1 MSVNPAAPPATAPE
15 QAGEGPLRVPE
26 PAVAQAAD
34 GAGPGLHAPGA
45 SGASGAPGTPSPLWA
60 YGAFGAP
67 LAWAALPLYV
77 HWPAHAAS
85 HWGLPLA
92 GVGLLLLAVRL
103 LDAVLDPWIGR
114 WADGW
119 LARDVR
125 RAWCAMAGGAAV
137 LIAGLALLFL
147 LPTPPWPWAIAGL
160 ALLLT
165 SGGYSLAQITH
176 QAWGARL
183 GRGADAQAR
192 WVGARELAA
201 LGGVVAASL
210 LPPLLGWATSL
221 LVLALVAAPA
231 WWLLWRVQPTVVAP
245 AARFGGA
252 SAAVSFKPWQD
263 APLRSLMAVHALNG
277 LASAVPAT
285 LLVFY
290 VQDALQAPQ
299 SQGLLLA
306 AYFVAAALAVPLWVK
321 GVRAWGPVAA
331 WGVAMALAIA
341 VFGVVPWL
349 QAGDV
354 LWFGLVCVGTGVAA
368 AGDAVAAQALLLSLP
383 KHSNEGTT
391 SSNDLSVGPPTGS
404 SSGSAV
410 GTATDTGAESH
421 SDAGQRLGWWAMLS
435 KLNLALAAGLALPL
449 VVWAGYAP
457 GDRTALSVAPL
468 VWSYAA
474 LPCALKC
481 VALAALFAMRRQ
493 WAVNGGQQQ

>member
-1 MSVNPAAPPATAPE
+1 MSVKLNSPIEVAALGDVPPPRPE
-15 QAGEGPLRVPE
+15 G
-26 PAVAQAAD
+26 PAVA
-34 GAGPGLHAPGA
+34 GPV
-45 SGASGAPGTPSPLWA
+45 WA

-77 HWPAHAAS
+77 HWPAHAAAQ
-85 HWGLPLA
+85 WGLPLA
-92 GVGLLLLAVRL
+92 GLGALLLAVRL
-103 LDAVLDPWIGR
+103 LDALLDPWIGR

-125 RAWCAMAGGAAV
+125 RAGRAMAVGAGV
-137 LIAGLALLFL
+137 LIGGLALLFL
-147 LPTPPWPWAIAGL
+147 LPAPPWPWLVAGL

-183 GRGADAQAR
+183 GRGARAQAR
-192 WVGARELAA
+192 WVGGRELAA

-210 LPPLLGWATSL
+210 LPPWLGWPASL

-231 WWLLWRVQPTVVAP
+231 WWLLRRVQPPP
-245 AARFGGA
+245 AAAAANGIA
-252 SAAVSFKPWQD
+252 STAAAAFKPWHD
-263 APLRSLMAVHALNG
+263 RKLFALMAVHALNG

-290 VQDALQAPQ
+290 MQDALQAPQ

-321 GVRAWGPVAA
+321 AVRVWGPVAA
-331 WGVAMALAIA
+331 WGGAMALAIA
-341 VFGVVPWL
+341 VFCVVPWL

-354 LWFGLVCVGTGVAA
+354 GWFALVCVGTGVAA
-368 AGDAVAAQALLLSLP
+368 AGDTVAAQALLLSTP
-383 KHSNEGTT
+383 NHSNTVLPADPGVDPRVD
-391 SSNDLSVGPPTGS
+391 SRMDSRVAPDLE
-404 SSGSAV
+404 A
-410 GTATDTGAESH
+410 H

-457 GDRTALSVAPL
+457 GDRAALSVAPL

-481 VALAALFAMRRQ
+481 VALAALWAMRGH
-493 WAVNGGQQQ
+493 WAAKPQPLNAVSTN